1 MSTIRIRTAI
11 NQNNAAASMIDTARY
26 NEAICMLKASL
37 KRFQKELRSH
47 AAHDN
52 VHSEPCATA
61 IHHLILQSTT
71 TSLLD
76 RREDSNDDAGF
87 LYDRAVFIPQRV
99 SLERHIA
106 THVVSSIQIFNLAL
120 ALQLKANATNV
131 DSRLRDSYLRKS
143 MSIYQLVMMLNG
155 KNSLLSMIVLN
166 NVGLI
171 HRACKHHDRASE
183 CFNRLLAI
191 WIVSPGWANY
201 LEGMVHNALGWYDT
215 VAFPA
220 AAA

>member
-11 NQNNAAASMIDTARY
+11 NQNNAAVSMIGSARY
-26 NEAICMLKASL
+26 NEAICMLKASM
-37 KRFQKELRSH
+37 RQFQKELRSH
-47 AAHDN
+47 AANDN

-61 IHHLILQSTT
+61 IHHLILQSAT

-76 RREDSNDDAGF
+76 RGDGSNDEAGF
-87 LYDRAVFIPQRV
+87 LYDQAVFIPQRV

-120 ALQLKANATNV
+120 ALQLKANATKA
-131 DSRLRDSYLRKS
+131 DSRLRDSCLRNA
-143 MSIYQLVMMLNG
+143 MSIYRLVMMLNG
-155 KNSLLSMIVLN
+155 SNGLLSMIVLN

-171 HRACKHHDRASE
+171 HRACKNHDRASE
-183 CFNRLLAI
+183 CFSRLLAI
-191 WIVSPGWANY
+191 WMVSPVCAKY
-201 LEGMVHNALGWYDT
+201 LEGMIHNALGWYDT
-215 VAFPA
+215 SALPA